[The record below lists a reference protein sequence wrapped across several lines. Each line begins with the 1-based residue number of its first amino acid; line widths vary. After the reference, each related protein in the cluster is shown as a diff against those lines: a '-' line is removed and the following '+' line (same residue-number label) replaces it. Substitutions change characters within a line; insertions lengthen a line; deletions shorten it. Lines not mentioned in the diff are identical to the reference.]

1 MFEPMFSHNGILE
14 NSIGTLI
21 GTGTGRGI
29 GFMLILSGICI
40 VPTAFAIGRSKSI
53 RRLQ

>member
-1 MFEPMFSHNGILE
+1 MFEPLLSDNGVLSD
-14 NSIGTLI
+14 SIGALI

-40 VPTAFAIGRSKSI
+40 IPAAFAIGRSRSI
-53 RRLQ
+53 RSLQ